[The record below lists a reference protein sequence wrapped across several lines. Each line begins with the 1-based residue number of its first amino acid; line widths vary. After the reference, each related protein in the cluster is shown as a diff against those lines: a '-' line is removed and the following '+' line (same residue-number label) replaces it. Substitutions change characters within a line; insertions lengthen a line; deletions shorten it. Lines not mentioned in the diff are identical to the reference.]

1 VSPFQWVLICR
12 FMRAVLVLLSG
23 SRGNTML
30 FRLDQADQRETR
42 ETRNLIDAEIAE
54 ANKK

>member
-1 VSPFQWVLICR
+1 
-12 FMRAVLVLLSG
+12 MRAVLVLLSG

-30 FRLDQADQRETR
+30 FRLDEADQRETR